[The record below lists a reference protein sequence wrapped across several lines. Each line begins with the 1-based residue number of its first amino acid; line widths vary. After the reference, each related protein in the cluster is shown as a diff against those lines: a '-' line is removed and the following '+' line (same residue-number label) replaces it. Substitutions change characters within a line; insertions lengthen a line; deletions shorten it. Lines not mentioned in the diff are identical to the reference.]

1 MKYKKEIVYYAII
14 AWCLYHL
21 LERQK
26 GRSLTFDVIQ
36 YQIQFYRS
44 SDKFKSK
51 FLVSYL
57 KNI

>member
-26 GRSLTFDVIQ
+26 GRSTSDVIQ
-36 YQIQFYRS
+36 YQIQLYTS
-44 SDKFKSK
+44 SDKFKIK
-51 FLVSYL
+51 FLIRYL

>member
-1 MKYKKEIVYYAII
+1 MKYKKEIVYYAIF

-26 GRSLTFDVIQ
+26 GRSTFDVIQ

-44 SDKFKSK
+44 SDKFKIK
-51 FLVSYL
+51 FLIRYL